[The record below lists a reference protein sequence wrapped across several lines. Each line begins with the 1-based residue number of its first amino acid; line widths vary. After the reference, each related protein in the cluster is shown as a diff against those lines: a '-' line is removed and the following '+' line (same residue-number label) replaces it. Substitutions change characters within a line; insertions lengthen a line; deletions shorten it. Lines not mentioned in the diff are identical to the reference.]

1 MLLIELQKE
10 SLYTFLFF
18 LITIFIYL
26 LLLLFK
32 RLKCKSYWNLKKI
45 IASIFSIK
53 SKVRAH
59 LPWYLVLLWRI
70 GDGFKF
76 ALSFWG
82 ALSYCLFIQLRNVDA
97 YLRYENFS
105 IRSYSIW
112 GTTTPGQ
119 WMSQKKI
126 AYTVYFLIEPTKY
139 FF

>member
-1 MLLIELQKE
+1 MNFKKN
-10 SLYTFLFF
+10 LYILSFF
-18 LITIFIYL
+18 FITIFIYL
-26 LLLLFK
+26 LLLFK
-32 RLKCKSYWNLKKI
+32 DWSAKSYWNLKKI

-59 LPWYLVLLWRI
+59 LPWCLVLLWRI
-70 GDGFKF
+70 GGGFKF

-112 GTTTPGQ
+112 GTTPGQ